1 MLRGASASHVDALR
15 RVAWFRPNADVRGVT
30 GPRRA
35 LLMANGDVA
44 TFAELSGAVLRSV
57 PVRQKCFSLGEKGGK
72 SHPAGGGIG
81 IERNPDAQTLMDPGL
96 GLKSLAFEG
105 TVGLCRGRVWE

>member
-57 PVRQKCFSLGEKGGK
+57 PVRQKCFSLGEKGGEK
-72 SHPAGGGIG
+72 SPRGGWNWD
-81 IERNPDAQTLMDPGL
+81 RKKPRRSDAHGPGS
-96 GLKSLAFEG
+96 GAQIPSF
-105 TVGLCRGRVWE
+105 